1 MKIPMNCAVV
11 ISDTRFSNIP
21 ARVYLL
27 VCLFKGLLTFF
38 QQFISLSLNSHL
50 LPYLFLAIQKTKNTW
65 FSF

>member
-1 MKIPMNCAVV
+1 MKIPMNCAVA
-11 ISDTRFSNIP
+11 ISDTRLSNIP

-27 VCLFKGLLTFF
+27 VCLFKGLTFF

-50 LPYLFLAIQKTKNTW
+50 LPYLFLAIQKMKNTW